1 MPRVAT
7 QHVADQATR
16 LQKAFL
22 ERFRLFQYVFHP
34 CPTLP
39 RGFFRRPGRACLLA
53 ETTGQ

>member
-34 CPTLP
+34 CPNSAAWILP
-39 RGFFRRPGRACLLA
+39 ASRESMPLG
-53 ETTGQ
+53 